1 MIPIIIQRVK
11 TSRIFKKRRIPKR
24 EKILKI
30 RFVLVANMRQFKK
43 KKAFLESLMRRTLSL
58 RFKYVED
65 LARLS

>member
-1 MIPIIIQRVK
+1 
-11 TSRIFKKRRIPKR
+11 
-24 EKILKI
+24 
-30 RFVLVANMRQFKK
+30 MRQFKK